1 MNKQQFTKQ
10 VLEAEA
16 SLYHVAHTLLV
27 NEEDCADAIQNA
39 ILAAYD
45 KLGDLKKDAYFKTWL
60 TRILINEC
68 YRILRVDRHQIS
80 FEELEEDN
88 TLQPLEKSSCQPE
101 QRVLEQ
107 DSEVYRAVLELEL
120 PYRMPFV
127 LYYVEGYSVKEVA
140 RILKVSEGTVKT
152 RMHRARNQLKAMLQ
166 ETTAGRKEN
175 TYE

>member
-1 MNKQQFTKQ
+1 M
-10 VLEAEA
+10 
-16 SLYHVAHTLLV
+16 
-27 NEEDCADAIQNA
+27 
-39 ILAAYD
+39 
-45 KLGDLKKDAYFKTWL
+45 
-60 TRILINEC
+60 
-68 YRILRVDRHQIS
+68 
-80 FEELEEDN
+80 
-88 TLQPLEKSSCQPE
+88 QPLEKSSCQPE

>member
-68 YRILRVDRHQIS
+68 YRILRVDRHHLS

-88 TLQPLEKSSCQPE
+88 TLQPLEKVPASRNNGCWS
-101 QRVLEQ
+101 R
-107 DSEVYRAVLELEL
+107 
-120 PYRMPFV
+120 
-127 LYYVEGYSVKEVA
+127 
-140 RILKVSEGTVKT
+140 TVKCT
-152 RMHRARNQLKAMLQ
+152 
-166 ETTAGRKEN
+166 GRCWSWN
-175 TYE
+175 FPTGCPLSCIMWRGTP

>member
-68 YRILRVDRHQIS
+68 YRILRVDRHHLS

-88 TLQPLEKSSCQPE
+88 TLP
-101 QRVLEQ
+101 
-107 DSEVYRAVLELEL
+107 A
-120 PYRMPFV
+120 
-127 LYYVEGYSVKEVA
+127 
-140 RILKVSEGTVKT
+140 GTT
-152 RMHRARNQLKAMLQ
+152 G
-166 ETTAGRKEN
+166 AGAGQ
-175 TYE
+175 